1 MLEDL
6 SFSKILIILLVVF
19 IFFGAKKI
27 PELAQGLGKGIREF
41 KKALHDVDEEIKKPE
56 NEQKPENKQVP

>member
-1 MLEDL
+1 MPNIGATELVL
-6 SFSKILIILLVVF
+6 ILLVVV

-41 KKALHDVDEEIKKPE
+41 KKATKEIDDSVTDIRKAG
-56 NEQKPENKQVP
+56 